1 MAQQR
6 STPNPQSA
14 TPTPLTRRKL
24 LIGGSAA
31 TFVGIAGCTTVDA
44 APPSE
49 HASSTPAS
57 DEQRARPLKVDQTD
71 AQRKAT
77 IESLTHL
84 DDHPLYSLTWA
95 GEPASLT
102 PPDEAEAG
110 GQLTGFACTLFAA
123 TSPNGSALL
132 ARNFDWDPG
141 PASVMESTLS
151 SGRQTLAVT
160 DLRYSGI
167 EAESDLEDPTKV
179 KGLGRAEAYA
189 FDGFNDAGVFIGL
202 AADYQA
208 EPSVTSGRKWIGGLG
223 IQRMVLDHA
232 ESLED
237 ALDLFEDHNVDFTG
251 GPGLHYLLADRTGAK
266 AVVEFDAGTL
276 QVIRPPKN
284 QPWMCLENFHMSTTP
299 EDQRSSQ
306 RRYSTCADALS
317 TAEGKVSV
325 DEAVGLLDDV
335 RQAHTQWQ
343 SVYDLGE
350 GTLRVVAEKSHD
362 FAFTG

>member
-6 STPNPQSA
+6 STS
-14 TPTPLTRRKL
+14 TPLTRRTL
-24 LIGGSAA
+24 LIGSSAA
-31 TFVGIAGCTTVDA
+31 TFVGVAGCASADA
-44 APPSE
+44 TPPSE
-49 HASSTPAS
+49 PATS
-57 DEQRARPLKVDQTD
+57 APAAEEQRARPLKIDQTD

-95 GEPASLT
+95 GEPAALT
-102 PPDEAEAG
+102 PPEDAEAG

-123 TSPNGSALL
+123 SAPDGSALV

-167 EAESDLEDPTKV
+167 ESESDLDDQTKAA
-179 KGLGRAEAYA
+179 GLGRAEAYA
-189 FDGFNDAGVFIGL
+189 FDGINDAGVFIGL

-208 EPSVTSGRKWIGGLG
+208 EPNVASGRKWIGGLS

-237 ALDLFEDHNVDFTG
+237 ALDLFDDHNVDFTG
-251 GPGLHYLLADRTGAK
+251 GPGLHYLLADRSGAK
-266 AVVEFDAGTL
+266 AVVEFDAGTM
-276 QVIRPPKN
+276 QVIRPPQG

-299 EDQRSSQ
+299 ADQRSGQ
-306 RRYSTCADALS
+306 RRYSTCADTLS
-317 TAEGKVSV
+317 SAEGKVSV

-335 RQAHTQWQ
+335 RQSHTQWQ
-343 SVYDLGE
+343 SVYDLSK
-350 GTLRVVAEKSHD
+350 GTLRVIAEKSHD
-362 FAFTG
+362 FAFAG